1 MKYYQI
7 HLIYGPEAS
16 DKLYYSG
23 EYIKKLYSAK
33 EIAEQEAVIL
43 IEERRK
49 NTYTYTPKRCE
60 ILELEVVK

>member
-7 HLIYGPEAS
+7 HIIYGPEAS

-49 NTYTYTPKRCE
+49 NPYTYTPKKYE